1 MIDRELGF
9 LFGLTAT
16 LALVFIAGEYIFSD
30 FWGNGDSWGFAH
42 LVLLT
47 LFRHFL
53 T

>member
-1 MIDRELGF
+1 L
-9 LFGLTAT
+9 AAA
-16 LALVFIAGEYIFSD
+16 LALVFIAGKYIFSD
-30 FWGNGDSWGFAH
+30 FGWNGDSRGFAH